1 MRNMIYKI
9 LLLFVFTFGVTQ
21 DNKNIIFSNNQNI
34 EEYKKMLDQS
44 FNYVEEYYVD
54 SINQSE
60 IIKSAIKGMLKPLD
74 PYTKVNSW

>member
-1 MRNMIYKI
+1 MINMNYKI
-9 LLLFVFTFGVTQ
+9 VLLSIFSFVAMQ
-21 DNKNIIFSNNQNI
+21 DSKNIVFSNDQNLDD
-34 EEYKKMLDQS
+34 YKKMFDQS

-74 PYTKVNSW
+74 PYTN